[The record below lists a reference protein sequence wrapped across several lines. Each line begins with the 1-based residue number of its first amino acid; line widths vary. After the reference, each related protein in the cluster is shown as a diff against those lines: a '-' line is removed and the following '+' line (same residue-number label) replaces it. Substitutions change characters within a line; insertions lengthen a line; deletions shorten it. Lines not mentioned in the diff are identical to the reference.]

1 VTGWIEALAAAE
13 ASGTPAVLVTVL
25 RVAGSTPREAGAKM
39 VVTADEA
46 RGSVGGGNLE
56 WKALELARAL
66 LAAADEPQPV
76 VREFALGPSLGQCCG
91 GTASLLFEPIVPARW
106 HIAVFGAGHVGKAL
120 VKVLADV
127 PCRVT
132 WIDARHAE
140 FPDELAPS
148 VARVLADSPDEA
160 VADLA
165 PGGDVVVLTHDHQL
179 DLRIVEAVL
188 RRGDQR
194 YLGVIG
200 SGTKRAK
207 FRARLAQRGLAPEV
221 VDRMTCPMGVDG
233 IRGKHPAVIAIA
245 IAAQLLQ
252 LRKVTH

>member
-1 VTGWIEALAAAE
+1 MTGWIEALADAA
-13 ASGTPAVLVTVL
+13 ASGTPAVVVTVL

-39 VVTADEA
+39 VVTASEA
-46 RGSVGGGNLE
+46 CGTIGGGNLE

-66 LAAADEPQPV
+66 LADADEPRPV
-76 VREFALGPSLGQCCG
+76 VREFALGPSLAQCCG
-91 GTASLLFEPIVPARW
+91 GTASVLFEPIVPARW
-106 HIAVFGAGHVGKAL
+106 RVAVFGAGHVGKAL
-120 VKVLADV
+120 VKLLADV

-132 WIDARHAE
+132 WIDDRDAE
-140 FPDELAPS
+140 LPHDLAPS
-148 VARVLADSPDEA
+148 VERVLANPPDDA

-207 FRARLAQRGLAPEV
+207 FRRGSPSAGF
-221 VDRMTCPMGVDG
+221 RRRSWTG
-233 IRGKHPAVIAIA
+233 
-245 IAAQLLQ
+245 
-252 LRKVTH
+252 